1 MSDYLIVGG
10 GVIGMMMA
18 RELAIAGADVTLV
31 DRLGCA
37 EESSWAGGGIVSP
50 LYPWRYKDPV
60 TALATW
66 SQSSYVLLAQELI
79 EETGF
84 DPELRQK
91 GMFMVSVEDADDA
104 QAWAAKHHRPLTTVD
119 ADFLYQKEPH
129 LKEGFGEALWMPEVG
144 SIRNPRLG
152 RSLRESL
159 MVRDNVTVLEHQPL
173 ESLIIEGE
181 QVKGIVTNKGE
192 LRADKTILA
201 AGSWSGELLKPLGL
215 NVPVAPVRGQMML
228 FKAKPGLVNRVVLM
242 DGRYVI
248 PRNDGRVL
256 VGSTLEHTG
265 FVKETSHEARDS
277 LFETAI
283 NIVPELAD
291 YPIEHHWAGLRPG
304 SPEGIPYI
312 GEVPGYENLYLNAGH
327 FRNGLVLAPASTRLL
342 ADQLL
347 GRKPII
353 DPAPYELDGRVEPL

>member
-18 RELAIAGADVTLV
+18 RELSIAGADVTLV

-50 LYPWRYKDPV
+50 LYPWRYKDAV

-104 QAWAAKHHRPLTTVD
+104 RAWAAKHHRPLTTVD

-129 LKEGFGEALWMPEVG
+129 LKEGLGEALWMPEVG

-173 ESLIIEGE
+173 ESLVIEGE
-181 QVKGIVTNKGE
+181 QVKGIVTSKGE
-192 LRADKTILA
+192 LRADKTIIA

-265 FVKETSHEARDS
+265 FVKETSQEARDS

-312 GEVPGYENLYLNAGH
+312 GTVPGYENLYLNAGH

-347 GRKPII
+347 GRTPII
-353 DPAPYELDGRVEPL
+353 DPAPYVLDGRIEPL